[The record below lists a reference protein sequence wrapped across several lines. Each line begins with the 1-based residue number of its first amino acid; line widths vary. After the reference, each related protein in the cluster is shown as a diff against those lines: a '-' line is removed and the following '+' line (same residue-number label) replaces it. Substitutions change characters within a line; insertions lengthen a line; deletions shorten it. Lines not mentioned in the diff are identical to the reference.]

1 MCVNVLN
8 KGISNKHKIPIKI
21 NIFGVN
27 KTKSNNLFNTFAQVK
42 NIPIKEKNKI
52 IGFIYGYSLLK
63 PNGKYMFYVH
73 SVGVLPNYQGKG
85 IGKELFKYMVEYLEN
100 EKKSYKYFL
109 LTAEDNIIAQ
119 KLYRKY
125 SNKECLQVY
134 FEKNF

>member
-1 MCVNVLN
+1 VECKVLEKQDFELMKEIIEDDDMEFDLDN
-8 KGISNKHKIPIKI
+8 LNEFLEDK
-21 NIFGVN
+21 
-27 KTKSNNLFNTFAQVK
+27 NNYGFIAK
-42 NIPIKEKNKI
+42 KENKI

>member
-1 MCVNVLN
+1 MEYKLLE
-8 KGISNKHKIPIKI
+8 KDDLELMKEIIEDDDMEFELSNLTH
-21 NIFGVN
+21 FLQD
-27 KTKSNNLFNTFAQVK
+27 NNNYGFIA
-42 NIPIKEKNKI
+42 KENNKI

-125 SNKECLQVY
+125 STKECLQIY

>member
-1 MCVNVLN
+1 MEFDLDNLN
-8 KGISNKHKIPIKI
+8 EFLEDK
-21 NIFGVN
+21 
-27 KTKSNNLFNTFAQVK
+27 NNYGFIAK
-42 NIPIKEKNKI
+42 KENKI

-119 KLYRKY
+119 KSYRKH

>member
-1 MCVNVLN
+1 MECKVLEKQDFELMKEIIEDDDMEFDLDN
-8 KGISNKHKIPIKI
+8 LNEFLKDK
-21 NIFGVN
+21 
-27 KTKSNNLFNTFAQVK
+27 NNYGFIAK
-42 NIPIKEKNKI
+42 KENKI

>member
-1 MCVNVLN
+1 MEYKLLEKDDLELMKEIIEDDDMEFELSNLTHFLQDN
-8 KGISNKHKIPIKI
+8 NNYGFIS
-21 NIFGVN
+21 
-27 KTKSNNLFNTFAQVK
+27 
-42 NIPIKEKNKI
+42 KENNKI

-125 SNKECLQVY
+125 STKECLQIY

>member
-1 MCVNVLN
+1 MECKVLEKQDFELMKEIIEDDDMEFDLDN
-8 KGISNKHKIPIKI
+8 LNEFLEDK
-21 NIFGVN
+21 
-27 KTKSNNLFNTFAQVK
+27 NNYGFIAK
-42 NIPIKEKNKI
+42 KENKI

-134 FEKNF
+134 FEKKF

>member
-1 MCVNVLN
+1 MEYKLLE
-8 KGISNKHKIPIKI
+8 KDDLELMKEIIEDDDMEFELSNLTR
-21 NIFGVN
+21 FLQD
-27 KTKSNNLFNTFAQVK
+27 NNNYGFIA
-42 NIPIKEKNKI
+42 KENNKI

-125 SNKECLQVY
+125 STKECLQIY

>member
-1 MCVNVLN
+1 MEYKILEKQDLELMKEIIEDDDMEFDLDNLN
-8 KGISNKHKIPIKI
+8 EFLEDK
-21 NIFGVN
+21 
-27 KTKSNNLFNTFAQVK
+27 NNYGFIAK
-42 NIPIKEKNKI
+42 KENKI

-119 KLYRKY
+119 KLYREY